1 MEDSPLLLELLQDV
15 LGDIN
20 AHYPNK
26 GQISFDCPVCSYDIK
41 GLDKGDGKGIFE
53 VNYQQGVYNCWA
65 CSETYS
71 THGSINKLFLKWGN
85 KRHKSTWE
93 LIGGDFIK
101 TKKRKYEDVKLPH
114 HYISFTKGNKLTIP
128 YKEAY
133 NYLRKRNISD
143 KMIAKYSIGYTTEG
157 KYSGRIIVPSFDKNE
172 EINYFVSRSYV
183 GHRNKYKNPEAEKDK
198 IIFNEHLI
206 NWDEDVY
213 LVEGGFDMFFVPNS
227 IPLLGKNVSD
237 KLWGILYDNSK
248 KHIIICLDGDAW
260 KDSEKLY
267 RKLDGGK
274 LNGKIR
280 LLKVPQDKDVGEL
293 GGIKGLEEITLL

>member
-41 GLDKGDGKGIFE
+41 GLDKGDGKGNFE
-53 VNYQQGVYNCWA
+53 VNYQQGVYKCWA

-183 GHRNKYKNPEAEKDK
+183 GHRNK
-198 IIFNEHLI
+198 
-206 NWDEDVY
+206 
-213 LVEGGFDMFFVPNS
+213 
-227 IPLLGKNVSD
+227 
-237 KLWGILYDNSK
+237 
-248 KHIIICLDGDAW
+248 
-260 KDSEKLY
+260 
-267 RKLDGGK
+267 
-274 LNGKIR
+274 
-280 LLKVPQDKDVGEL
+280 
-293 GGIKGLEEITLL
+293 